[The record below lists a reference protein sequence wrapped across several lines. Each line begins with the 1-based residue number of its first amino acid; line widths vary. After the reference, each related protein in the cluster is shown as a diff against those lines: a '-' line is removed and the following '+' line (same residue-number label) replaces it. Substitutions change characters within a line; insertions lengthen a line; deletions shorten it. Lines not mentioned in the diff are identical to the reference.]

1 MMTVLWTLLIIAGL
15 MFGLELGSRVYHYF
29 YFLTPFRARII
40 SEYPYRSFAEKAE
53 PPIFFRF
60 KKGFHSP
67 NLNINRFGLRGPEP
81 APDGDKK
88 RVLVLGESDLF
99 GPKLGREK
107 DIWSIQL
114 ERILKAKGSA
124 HWEILNGGNP
134 GYNVVQHRAFW
145 EQELNKTR
153 PDILI
158 LRLGGYNDISQAYV
172 NGSKWEPGTPWPFEF
187 ILDLERKSPW
197 WQGLAGRSC
206 LYFLRRR
213 NLAESTTSQFKIV
226 DDKFQ
231 WERCKESIFKNQQ
244 AIIESARDL
253 GAKVALL
260 SWAPAY
266 ELEMDMKN
274 QRRITALQ
282 ANWKFFIDSWGSS
295 QFEYF
300 HDLAHKFSDE
310 MGVPY
315 INVAPVIWNHPRR
328 FELYYD
334 LVHFNGK
341 GYKVLAGA
349 LFEEIDKLGWW
360 E

>member
-1 MMTVLWTLLIIAGL
+1 MITIFLAILTLVGL
-15 MFGLELGSRVYHYF
+15 ALALELGVRLYHRF
-29 YFLTPFRARII
+29 HFLMPFRAKVIA
-40 SEYPYRSFAEKAE
+40 EYPYKSFAEKAE

-60 KKGFHSP
+60 KKVFHSP

-81 APDGDKK
+81 APDGSKK

-99 GPKLGREK
+99 GPKLRREK
-107 DIWSIQL
+107 DIWNIQL
-114 ERILKAKGSA
+114 EGILKAKGYA

-134 GYNVVQHRAFW
+134 GYNAVQHRAFW
-145 EQELNKTR
+145 DQELYQTN

-158 LRLGGYNDISQAYV
+158 LRIGGYNDISQAYV
-172 NGSKWEPGTPWPFEF
+172 NGSQWEPGASWPFEF

-197 WQGLAGRSC
+197 WHGLLGQSC
-206 LYFLRRR
+206 LYFLLRR

-226 DDKFQ
+226 DENFQ
-231 WERCKESIFKNQQ
+231 WERCKKSIFENQS
-244 AIIESARDL
+244 AVIESAKKR

-266 ELEMDMKN
+266 ELEMDIKN

-282 ANWKFFIDSWGSS
+282 ANWQFFIKSWGAS

-300 HDLAHKFSDE
+300 HMLAHSFSTE
-310 MGVPY
+310 MEVPY
-315 INVAPVIWNHPRR
+315 INVAPRLWNHPRR

-334 LVHFNGK
+334 LVHLNEK
-341 GYKVLAGA
+341 GYKVLAQA
-349 LFEEIDKLGWW
+349 LFEEIEKLGWW